1 MFQALLVHMTLELY
15 SQEWEKK
22 APILLLQHPPKDN
35 GFDNNSSLKIYDY
48 KEQDLETC
56 Q

>member
-22 APILLLQHPPKDN
+22 APILPLQHPLKDN

-48 KEQDLETC
+48 KKQDLEPR